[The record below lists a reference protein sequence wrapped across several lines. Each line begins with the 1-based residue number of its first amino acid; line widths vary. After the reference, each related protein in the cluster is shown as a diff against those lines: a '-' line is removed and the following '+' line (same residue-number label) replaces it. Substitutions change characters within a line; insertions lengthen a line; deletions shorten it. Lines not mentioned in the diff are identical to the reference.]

1 MLLLPFLSG
10 FEMETDVFGGG
21 GHVSNDSQKNMCY
34 FSQVVLGKPLLD
46 LGNIW

>member
-1 MLLLPFLSG
+1 MSL
-10 FEMETDVFGGG
+10 GG